1 MHNIFANYYR
11 AGVEKARI
19 IYTQWLVD
27 CNSAAASGSAPLA
40 RPLEA
45 DWTDRIPA
53 NQDIFDKWNKI
64 CQDRHMLLF
73 PFTNNF
79 IILFFIIQS
88 ELSNGQREW
97 LTIELQSNGILNII
111 YDLGIIKQKY
121 YDFFIISRTTIQDLN
136 IRPSFWIVDQGE
148 YEGEEG
154 LWVEDE

>member
-1 MHNIFANYYR
+1 
-11 AGVEKARI
+11 
-19 IYTQWLVD
+19 
-27 CNSAAASGSAPLA
+27 
-40 RPLEA
+40 
-45 DWTDRIPA
+45 
-53 NQDIFDKWNKI
+53 
-64 CQDRHMLLF
+64 MLLF

-88 ELSNGQREW
+88 ELSNGQHEW